1 MEKLDCQSIMRHTTT
16 SLYEDA
22 RLSSAIEFMTEK
34 RMGLIPI
41 VNRGETF
48 VGQLSGDQLMRAM
61 MPKTLSILRGLRH
74 AGYLHETREDMR
86 ERLDR
91 IGDLP
96 IRKVMDRH
104 AKVVRPDT
112 PLIEALIVLSQ
123 NQNVVPVVEQRHGR
137 LVGAISFFTV
147 LEALREAEK

>member
-22 RLSSAIEFMTEK
+22 QLSSAIEFMTEN

-41 VNRGETF
+41 VNREETF
-48 VGQLSGDQLMRAM
+48 VGQLSGDQLMRSM
-61 MPKTLSILRGLRH
+61 MPKTLGVIRPKRQ
-74 AGYLHETREDMR
+74 AEDGR
-86 ERLDR
+86 QAWEDIRQRLDKM
-91 IGDLP
+91 GDLP

-112 PLIEALIVLSQ
+112 PLIEALSILSQ
-123 NQNVVPVVEQRHGR
+123 NQNVVPVVEQRNGR

-147 LEALREAEK
+147 LDALREAE